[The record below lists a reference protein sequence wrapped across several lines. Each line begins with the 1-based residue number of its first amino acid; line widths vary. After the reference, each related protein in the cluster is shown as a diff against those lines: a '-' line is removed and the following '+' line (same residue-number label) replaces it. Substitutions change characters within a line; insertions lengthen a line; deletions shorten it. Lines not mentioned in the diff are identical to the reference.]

1 MISLSDAA
9 RKELDAFFSGNPDAK
24 KSVRVFPAPGGCC
37 GPTLSMALDD
47 ADDNDVSEEIG
58 GVTYCMTKELYEAI
72 GNISVDLS
80 YLGFA
85 IVSERPVP
93 DMGGSCS
100 CGGGFRMRRRMP
112 LAFCFP
118 IRTVPQR
125 RRGTVYSSLFKG
137 VMPNVYCY
145 A

>member
-85 IVSERPVP
+85 IVSECPYLETSSSVYQFLLNS
-93 DMGGSCS
+93 G
-100 CGGGFRMRRRMP
+100 CGGG
-112 LAFCFP
+112 CH
-118 IRTVPQR
+118 
-125 RRGTVYSSLFKG
+125 
-137 VMPNVYCY
+137 
-145 A
+145 